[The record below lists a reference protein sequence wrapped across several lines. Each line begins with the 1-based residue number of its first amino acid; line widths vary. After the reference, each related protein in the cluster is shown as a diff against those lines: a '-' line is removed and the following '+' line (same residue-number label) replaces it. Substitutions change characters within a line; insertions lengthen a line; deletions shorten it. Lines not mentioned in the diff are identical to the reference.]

1 MRKFTLVYPKNNA
14 FFGELNVLTSQT
26 YACSTGED
34 DWVSGTLCKE
44 RSVRPLLT
52 QFGDA
57 PNLPKERQKE
67 GRWSKNQP
75 A

>member
-34 DWVSGTLCKE
+34 D
-44 RSVRPLLT
+44 
-52 QFGDA
+52 
-57 PNLPKERQKE
+57 
-67 GRWSKNQP
+67 
-75 A
+75 